1 MTKYF
6 FLLLSLV
13 FIVGCTKTEATDSVT
28 PIDNSENS
36 LITSVTSTFSTD
48 MLNAVNA
55 LRAKGCNC
63 GGQIMPPVPAL
74 KWNPLLEAASLR
86 HAKDMNTAKIFSH
99 TGSDGSTMRI
109 RIDAAGYRLCCA
121 HRHGAAG
128 KPRGGNQF
136 CNAACRIQIHQV
148 RANRSPP
155 AAATRHPRHSII
167 PRHPAARCQPRH
179 LRAAD

>member
-1 MTKYF
+1 MIKYF

-36 LITSVTSTFSTD
+36 LTTSVTSTFSTD

-109 RIDAAGYRLCCA
+109 RIDAAGYRWSSIGENIAWGYPTLAAVITGWTNSAGHCKNMMSPTFKEL
-121 HRHGAAG
+121 GAAHEGSYWVQDFG
-128 KPRGGNQF
+128 KPLF
-136 CNAACRIQIHQV
+136 
-148 RANRSPP
+148 
-155 AAATRHPRHSII
+155 
-167 PRHPAARCQPRH
+167 
-179 LRAAD
+179 